1 VSGAGGLVSIG
12 GGGTGGIVSTAG
24 GTSVGGKG
32 GTTGGGG
39 KGGDCGEC
47 LIANHCVDSCDGP
60 DVYTGCCA
68 CVPPAFNKNTCAHT
82 N

>member
-1 VSGAGGLVSIG
+1 MSVSGAGGVVGTSG
-12 GGGTGGIVSTAG
+12 GGVGGVV
-24 GTSVGGKG
+24 SVGGKG
-32 GTTGGGG
+32 GASGAGG

-82 N
+82 G

>member
-1 VSGAGGLVSIG
+1 MLGISG
-12 GGGTGGIVSTAG
+12 GGHGGIVGTAG

-32 GTTGGGG
+32 GSGGGGKGSNGG

-47 LIANHCVDSCDGP
+47 LIANHCVNSCDGP

-68 CVPPAFNKNTCAHT
+68 CVAPAFNKNTCAQPG
-82 N
+82 